1 MTRSS
6 ADRPTT
12 RSGPKAFPALGLL
25 AVGGANV
32 NAAVAIGIKARRV
45 KAIAFALAGAG
56 AAISGILT
64 TSRVNSIV
72 PGSGTDLPL
81 QAIAACVIG
90 GLALNGGRGTVL
102 GICVGSALLYTI
114 QDVLLLMQAPGYY
127 LDAFIGLLIVAAAG
141 LNQLARRGA
150 Q

>member
-1 MTRSS
+1 M
-6 ADRPTT
+6 
-12 RSGPKAFPALGLL
+12 KAA
-25 AVGGANV
+25 
-32 NAAVAIGIKARRV
+32 
-45 KAIAFALAGAG
+45 AFALAGVA

-72 PGSGTDLPL
+72 PGSGSDLAL
-81 QAIAACVIG
+81 EAIAACVIG

-127 LDAFIGLLIVAAAG
+127 LDAFVGMLIVVAAG
-141 LNQLARRGA
+141 LNQLAGRGA
-150 Q
+150 R